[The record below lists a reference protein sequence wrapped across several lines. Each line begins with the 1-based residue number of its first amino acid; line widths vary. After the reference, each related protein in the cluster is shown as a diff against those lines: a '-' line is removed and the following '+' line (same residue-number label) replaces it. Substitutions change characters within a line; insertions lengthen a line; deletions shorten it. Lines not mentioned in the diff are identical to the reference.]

1 VPVLSDDKLARL
13 LAACKGAAFENIRD
27 QAVIRLFIDTGIRAS
42 ELVGL
47 TLEDV
52 DLGAQLAYVEGKGG
66 RAGQYRSAY
75 VPQTRCASTSRS
87 DAGTFSLIRRRRF
100 WLGRKGQLT
109 YYGVAQMLERRAA
122 DAGIDHLHLHRFR
135 HTMAHRW
142 LSAGRQEQDLMRLAG

>member
-1 VPVLSDDKLARL
+1 MPVLTDDQLARL

-27 QAVIRLFIDTGIRAS
+27 QAVIRLFTDTGIRAS

-66 RAGQYRSAY
+66 RAGQYRTAY

-100 WLGRKGQLT
+100 GW
-109 YYGVAQMLERRAA
+109 AERANLPITESPRCWSAA
-122 DAGIDHLHLHRFR
+122 ALMPGLIIFIRTGSDTPWRTAGFQQVVRSK
-135 HTMAHRW
+135 T
-142 LSAGRQEQDLMRLAG
+142 